1 MKKMICKILSAI
13 MILTSVTAI
22 SVSADE
28 AVPTTSTVLVNGN
41 NINFDSSWFGICFK
55 HNRKT
60 VFYRV

>member
-41 NINFDSSWFGICFK
+41 NINFDSS
-55 HNRKT
+55 
-60 VFYRV
+60 